1 MIADPS
7 VSQQATFANVKAGQ
21 EQFIFPCVHT
31 LYDEP
36 LLIDKAKGSK
46 VVDKSGR
53 TYLDMF
59 AGILSTSLGH
69 CHPIVNER
77 VHNQIDRLG
86 HTSTLY
92 ITENQVEAA
101 RKLAQIAPGS
111 LRTSMFL
118 NSGSEAIDA
127 AVRAARLYTGRNEI
141 IALRHG
147 YSGNSS
153 LATHLT
159 GHAAW
164 RTSHTSMAGITH
176 ALAPY
181 PYRSPFGSDPELN
194 AEKFAQDIENV
205 ILTTTSGRPA
215 ALLAET
221 IQGVGGFIVPPPGY
235 FQKAAA
241 IVRKY
246 GGLFICD
253 EVQAGFGRTGMK
265 WFGIEHWDVEPD
277 IMVMAKGIANGYP
290 VGALIT
296 RQEIASAWDRK
307 TISTFGG
314 NPICMAATS
323 ATLDVM
329 VQESVPERALI
340 RGEQLRSGL
349 EALSDRFEWI
359 GEVRGMGLM
368 QAIEIVKDRSSKEP
382 DPQKTKQ
389 LLEAAKDQG
398 ILIGVGGLQ
407 GHVIRIGPSLL
418 ISEQEIEEALIGLN
432 KACLSI
438 T

>member
-1 MIADPS
+1 MIANSPISYHKDPLKLED
-7 VSQQATFANVKAGQ
+7 QQKKFL
-21 EQFIFPCVHT
+21 FPCVRT
-31 LYDEP
+31 LYSEP
-36 LLIDKAKGSK
+36 IVIEEAKGSH
-46 VVDKSGR
+46 VRDNTGR

-69 CHPIVNER
+69 CHPEVNQK
-77 VHNQIDRLG
+77 VHEQINRLG

-92 ITENQVEAA
+92 ITENQIDAA
-101 RKLAQIAPGS
+101 KKLAQLAPGS
-111 LRTSMFL
+111 LSTSMFL

-127 AVRAARLYTGRNEI
+127 AVRLARLHTGKTDI

-147 YSGNSS
+147 YSGNSTM
-153 LATHLT
+153 ATHLT

-164 RTSHTSMAGITH
+164 RASHPNVAGITH
-176 ALAPY
+176 AIAPY
-181 PYRSPFGSDPELN
+181 PYRSPFGNDASDHAEL
-194 AEKFAQDIENV
+194 FAQDIEQV
-205 ILTTTSGRPA
+205 ILTTTGGRPA
-215 ALLAET
+215 AFLAET

-241 IVRKY
+241 IIRKY

-253 EVQAGFGRTGMK
+253 EVQAGFGRTGDN
-265 WFGIEHWDVEPD
+265 WFGIEHWNVEPD

-296 RQEIASAWDRK
+296 RPEIAHSWDRK

-314 NPICMAATS
+314 NPVCMAATS

-329 VQESVPERALI
+329 VQESVPARASERG
-340 RGEQLRSGL
+340 RQLRTGL
-349 EALSDRFEWI
+349 DSLAERYEWM

-368 QAIEIVKDRSSKEP
+368 QAIEIVKDATSKEP
-382 DPQKTKQ
+382 DPLKTQ
-389 LLEAAKDQG
+389 QFLEAAKRHG
-398 ILIGVGGLQ
+398 VLVGVGGLY

-418 ISEQEIEEALIGLN
+418 ISEDEINEALEGLN
-432 KACLSI
+432 RACETI